1 MIIHALEGKPPPIYG
16 DGSNVCDWL
25 RVSDHCDALMS
36 VIDRGRIGERNNVGG
51 GNERSNRD
59 VVGPIRD
66 GLDRAFA
73 ADRGLAQ
80 WFPSCPCLRGLL
92 PLPHTGTQIDA
103 AKTGRPTQQQ
113 VRRRIR
119 GRTWPDGSLV
129 PCSRKFGGAVAPTRR
144 GSTRIAASDRGLE
157 ASCAYFVLNAN
168 YLRFEAWLYRRQL
181 GLENAVCISLPDLL
195 TSQLLL
201 LDWSDLLHARQN

>member
-1 MIIHALEGKPPPIYG
+1 MIIHALEGKPLPIYA

-51 GNERSNRD
+51 GNERSNGD

-66 GLDRAFA
+66 GAR
-73 ADRGLAQ
+73 
-80 WFPSCPCLRGLL
+80 PCLSRRSRARVVVSVL
-92 PLPHTGTQIDA
+92 PLPQRSHAAPSHCYAIDA
-103 AKTGRPTQQQ
+103 AKTGRRTRQHVEFEAGLGQT
-113 VRRRIR
+113 VRWYLARENRRRGGTYKARIDENCGFGSRSR
-119 GRTWPDGSLV
+119 GIM
-129 PCSRKFGGAVAPTRR
+129 
-144 GSTRIAASDRGLE
+144 RI
-157 ASCAYFVLNAN
+157 
-168 YLRFEAWLYRRQL
+168 LRAQRELSGFEAWLYRRQP

-201 LDWSDLLHARQN
+201 LDWSDPLHARQN